1 VAAEFVICHDG
12 VEATRKLQQVQ
23 PILALIDIYMPVA
36 DGLTVLAAM
45 RSDPRLRDT
54 PAIIFSS
61 STADRDRERALRSGA
76 TRYWVK
82 PSRFRDLVAQVATL
96 LPLLG

>member
-1 VAAEFVICHDG
+1 MTTAVSARKFVSSF
-12 VEATRKLQQVQ
+12 AS
-23 PILALIDIYMPVA
+23 
-36 DGLTVLAAM
+36 LTVLAAM